1 MYGAA
6 AWQAQS
12 STMHAQPRTDAAASQ
27 AVGPL
32 HYEQYHIDPP
42 MLPPFQAPSSLVF
55 PENCYASSGSPG
67 APTPSQ
73 NSNDTNASGPPFYWA
88 EGGL

>member
-12 STMHAQPRTDAAASQ
+12 STMHAQPRTDAATSQ

-32 HYEQYHIDPP
+32 HSDHYPMDPSLMP
-42 MLPPFQAPSSLVF
+42 SFQAPSSLVF
-55 PENCYASSGSPG
+55 PENCYASSGSSC
-67 APTPSQ
+67 APTSSQ
-73 NSNDTNASGPPFYWA
+73 SSDDTNASGPPFYWA
-88 EGGL
+88 QGGW

>member
-12 STMHAQPRTDAAASQ
+12 STMHAQPRTYAAASL

-32 HYEQYHIDPP
+32 HSDHYPMDPSVMP
-42 MLPPFQAPSSLVF
+42 SFQAQSSLVF
-55 PENCYASSGSPG
+55 PDASSQSPG
-67 APTPSQ
+67 ASMSSQ
-73 NSNDTNASGPPFYWA
+73 SLDGAGASGPPFYWVQ
-88 EGGL
+88 GGW